1 MDTIKFP
8 VSFDSTGFK
17 KLEAGTYEYYRQL
30 LTIALLTEPGDNP
43 LTPDFGVADPAF
55 NGFDGGLFIYNA
67 ARFVPE
73 IEVRDVSSSINDKTG
88 KYSVKFTFDI
98 REVADDAN

>member
-17 KLEAGTYEYYRQL
+17 KLEEGTYDYYKQL
-30 LTIALLTEPGDNP
+30 LTISLLTEPGDNP
-43 LTPDFGVADPAF
+43 LTPEFGVADPSF
-55 NGFDGGLFIYNA
+55 GGFDGGLFIYNA

-73 IEVRDVSSSINDKTG
+73 VEIKELSSSVNERNG
-88 KYSVKFTFDI
+88 KYSVRFIFDI